1 MRGAGNRKSL
11 ANTFETECAKS
22 EWLPMELLPKMAEGG
37 LLESCGFR
45 NEKRSFGFLVRS
57 EGDVYC
63 GPPWPNLNL
72 P

>member
-22 EWLPMELLPKMAEGG
+22 EWLPVELSPKNGRGRPSGKLWLSE
-37 LLESCGFR
+37 R
-45 NEKRSFGFLVRS
+45 KEKLWVLVRS